1 MEKRVLGRGLAALIP
16 EKPVGTGQCPVPAMQ
31 VLESNIQQSVRNI
44 SIEKIKANKYQP
56 REEFNQEA
64 LSDLAAS
71 IKEKGFIQPVIV
83 RLKDN
88 EYELIAGERRLR
100 AAKKLGYKEIPAII
114 KEANDLNSLE
124 LSIIENI
131 QRENLNPIDQA
142 KAYKR
147 LQDEFDMTQ
156 EKVADTIKKDRA
168 TVANILR
175 LLNLPLKIQEYV
187 SRGTISMGHARAM
200 LSLAKESEQIRLCNK
215 IMKDDLSVRD
225 TESYAKKMV
234 GAGQCPV
241 PTKTGHK
248 DPNLNSIEQEL
259 REIFGTKVKIL
270 KSKKGGKVE
279 IEFYSDVD
287 MERVLNL
294 LKSKGLIR
302 PC

>member
-1 MEKRVLGRGLAALIP
+1 MHLEKRVLGRGLAALIP
-16 EKPVGTGQCPVPAMQ
+16 EKQTADNIQ
-31 VLESNIQQSVRNI
+31 VLESNIQQSVRTI
-44 SIEKIKANKYQP
+44 SIDKIKANKYQP

-71 IKEKGFIQPVIV
+71 IKEKGFIQPILV

-114 KEANDLNSLE
+114 KEASDLDSLE

-147 LQDEFDMTQ
+147 LRDEFDMTQ
-156 EKVADTIKKDRA
+156 EKVADTIGKDRA

-175 LLNLPLKIQEYV
+175 LLNLPAKIQEYV

-200 LSLAKESEQIRLCNK
+200 LSLAKESEQIRLCTK
-215 IMKDDLSVRD
+215 IMKEDLSVRD
-225 TESYAKKMV
+225 TESYAKKM
-234 GAGQCPV
+234 ALNKPES
-241 PTKTGHK
+241 KTSDK
-248 DPNLNSIEQEL
+248 DPNLYSLEQEL

-270 KSKKGGKVE
+270 KSKKGGKIE
-279 IEFYSDVD
+279 IEFYSDLD
-287 MERVLNL
+287 MERVLTL
-294 LKSKGLIR
+294 LKSNR
-302 PC
+302 